1 MSEKANFSNIYT
13 FYDLINT
20 VLTFGFDKSWREKAV
35 SNLIGKSVLDL
46 GSGTGAAYEQ
56 LLNFETT
63 AIDPDKKMLELNAFD
78 NKVLGTAENLPFQ
91 DNSFDNV
98 FCSFVW
104 RNVSDTNIALNE
116 VYRVLR
122 PGGRFILLDMTRP
135 KNSFLRM
142 LHKFGTFKVL
152 HLIGL
157 ISFNLKEY
165 RFLYKSLDFYPQ
177 PEEHLNKDN
186 FIDLKIERMGL
197 FNFVYL
203 AVFTL
208 SLIHI

>member
-1 MSEKANFSNIYT
+1 MSEKANFSNIYK
-13 FYDLINT
+13 FYDLVNA
-20 VLTFGFDKSWREKAV
+20 VLTLGFDKSWREKAT
-35 SNLIGKSVLDL
+35 SNLTKNSVLDL

-56 LLNFETT
+56 LINFETT
-63 AIDPDKKMLELNAFD
+63 AVDPDKKMLELNRFE
-78 NKVLGTAENLPFQ
+78 NKVLGSAENIPFE

-104 RNVSDTNIALNE
+104 RNVLDTNKALHE

-122 PGGRFILLDMTRP
+122 PGGKFVLLDMTRP
-135 KNSFLRM
+135 KNLFLRM
-142 LHKFGTFKVL
+142 LHKIGTFTVL
-152 HLIGL
+152 HFIGL
-157 ISFNLKEY
+157 ITFNLKEY

-177 PEEHLNKDN
+177 PEDHLIKDN

-203 AVFTL
+203 AVFTK
-208 SLIHI
+208 

>member
-1 MSEKANFSNIYT
+1 MSEKANFSNIYK

-35 SNLIGKSVLDL
+35 SKLIGKSVLDL

-63 AIDPDKKMLELNAFD
+63 ALDPDKKMLELNAFD
-78 NKVLGTAENLPFQ
+78 NKVLGSAENLPFE

-104 RNVSDTNIALNE
+104 RNVSDTNNALNE

-122 PGGRFILLDMTRP
+122 PGGKFVLLDMTRP

-142 LHKFGTFKVL
+142 LHKIGTFKVL

-157 ISFNLKEY
+157 ITFNLKEY

-186 FIDLKIERMGL
+186 FIDLKIERMGV

-203 AVFTL
+203 AVFTK
-208 SLIHI
+208 

>member
-1 MSEKANFSNIYT
+1 MSEKANFSNIYK

-35 SNLIGKSVLDL
+35 SNLIGNSVLDL

-63 AIDPDKKMLELNAFD
+63 AIDPDKKMLELNTFE
-78 NKVLGTAENLPFQ
+78 NKVLGSAENLPFE

-98 FCSFVW
+98 FCCFVW
-104 RNVSDTNIALNE
+104 RNVSDTNKALRE
-116 VYRVLR
+116 VYRVLS
-122 PGGRFILLDMTRP
+122 PGGKFILLDMTRP
-135 KNSFLRM
+135 KNPFLKI
-142 LHKFGTFKVL
+142 LHKIGTFKVL

-157 ISFNLKEY
+157 LTFNLKEY

-177 PEEHLNKDN
+177 PEDHLKKDT
-186 FIDLKIERMGL
+186 FIDLQIERMGL

-203 AVFTL
+203 AVFTK
-208 SLIHI
+208 

>member
-1 MSEKANFSNIYT
+1 LSEKANFSNIYK

-20 VLTFGFDKSWREKAV
+20 VLTLGFDKSWRDKAV
-35 SNLIGKSVLDL
+35 SNLIGNTVLDL
-46 GSGTGAAYEQ
+46 GSGTGAAFDQ
-56 LLNFETT
+56 LINYETT
-63 AIDPDKKMLELNAFD
+63 AIDPDKKMLELNSFE
-78 NKVLGTAENLPFQ
+78 NKVLGSAEDLPFN

-104 RNVSDTNIALNE
+104 RNILDTDKALAE
-116 VYRVLR
+116 VYRVLK
-122 PGGRFILLDMTRP
+122 PGGKFILLDMTRP

-142 LHKFGTFKVL
+142 LHKIGTFKVL

-157 ISFNLKEY
+157 FTFNLKEY

-177 PEEHLNKDN
+177 PEDHLKKDT
-186 FIDLKIERMGL
+186 FIDLQIQRMGL

-203 AVFTL
+203 AVFTK
-208 SLIHI
+208 

>member
-1 MSEKANFSNIYT
+1 MSEKANFSNIYK

-20 VLTFGFDKSWREKAV
+20 VLTLGFDKSWREKAV

-46 GSGTGAAYEQ
+46 GSGTGAAFDQ
-56 LLNFETT
+56 LLNYETT
-63 AIDPDKKMLELNAFD
+63 AIDPDKKMLKLNTFE
-78 NKVLGTAENLPFQ
+78 NKVIGSAENLPFE

-98 FCSFVW
+98 FCCFVW
-104 RNVSDTNIALNE
+104 RNISDTNKALQE

-122 PGGRFILLDMTRP
+122 PGGKFILLDMTRP
-135 KNSFLRM
+135 KNPFLKM
-142 LHKFGTFKVL
+142 LHKIGTFKAL

-157 ISFNLKEY
+157 ITFNLKEY

-177 PEEHLNKDN
+177 PENHLKKDT
-186 FIDLKIERMGL
+186 FIDLQIERMGL

-203 AVFTL
+203 AVFTK
-208 SLIHI
+208 

>member
-1 MSEKANFSNIYT
+1 MSEKANFSNIYN

-20 VLTFGFDKSWREKAV
+20 VLTLGFDKSWREKAAD
-35 SNLIGKSVLDL
+35 NLIGTSVLDL
-46 GSGTGAAYEQ
+46 GSGTGAAFDQ
-56 LLNFETT
+56 LLNYETT
-63 AIDPDKKMLELNAFD
+63 AIDPDKKMLELNTFE
-78 NKVLGTAENLPFQ
+78 NKVLGSAENLPFE

-104 RNVSDTNIALNE
+104 RNVLATDKALEE

-122 PGGRFILLDMTRP
+122 PGGKFILLDMTRP
-135 KNSFLRM
+135 KNPFLKI
-142 LHKFGTFKVL
+142 LHKIGTFKVL

-157 ISFNLKEY
+157 LTFNLKEY

-177 PEEHLNKDN
+177 PENHLKKDT
-186 FIDLKIERMGL
+186 FIDLQIERMGL

-203 AVFTL
+203 AVFTK
-208 SLIHI
+208 

>member
-1 MSEKANFSNIYT
+1 MSEKANFSNIYK

-20 VLTFGFDKSWREKAV
+20 VLTLGFDKSWREKAAD
-35 SNLIGKSVLDL
+35 NLIGTSVLDL
-46 GSGTGAAYEQ
+46 GSGTGAAFDQ
-56 LLNFETT
+56 LLNYETT
-63 AIDPDKKMLELNAFD
+63 AIDPDKKMLELNTFE
-78 NKVLGTAENLPFQ
+78 NKVLGSAENLPFE

-104 RNVSDTNIALNE
+104 RNVLDTNKALEE

-122 PGGRFILLDMTRP
+122 PGGKFILLDMTRP
-135 KNSFLRM
+135 KNSFLKM
-142 LHKFGTFKVL
+142 LHKIGTFKVL

-157 ISFNLKEY
+157 LTFNLKEY

-177 PEEHLNKDN
+177 PENHLKKDTFLN
-186 FIDLKIERMGL
+186 LQIERMGL

-203 AVFTL
+203 AVFTK
-208 SLIHI
+208 

>member
-1 MSEKANFSNIYT
+1 MSEKANFSNIYK

-20 VLTFGFDKSWREKAV
+20 VLTLGFDKSWRDKAV
-35 SNLIGKSVLDL
+35 SNLIGNTVLDL
-46 GSGTGAAYEQ
+46 GSGTGAAFDQ
-56 LLNFETT
+56 LINYETT
-63 AIDPDKKMLELNAFD
+63 AIDPDKKMLELNSFE
-78 NKVLGTAENLPFQ
+78 NKVLGSAEDLPFN

-104 RNVSDTNIALNE
+104 RNILDTDKALAE
-116 VYRVLR
+116 VYRVLK
-122 PGGRFILLDMTRP
+122 PGGKFILLDMTRP

-142 LHKFGTFKVL
+142 LHKIGTFKVL

-157 ISFNLKEY
+157 FTFNLKEY

-177 PEEHLNKDN
+177 PEEHLDKNN
-186 FIDLKIERMGL
+186 FIDFKIERMGL

-203 AVFTL
+203 AVFTK
-208 SLIHI
+208 